1 MFLLILIFLNKGE
14 CLTAYEFVFSE
25 WPAQQNLWAVMLWE
39 MLSAPPLKQ
48 HVFEEG
54 LERLSVFLERLFAQQ
69 KCINVSWPV
78 SASERS
84 LQEPVWLQMYELK
97 RLAITEFLTDALA
110 WFSSSGSSCRAEAAH
125 TGTQSDFYTTVQFL
139 NWDWARK
146 LNEGL
151 QFWIQMNW
159 NLKSVCLFVWISTQG
174 CSLWGGWGMGEVTP
188 PQPKLAST
196 TPHIYTMVNG
206 NSFITF

>member
-1 MFLLILIFLNKGE
+1 MILLILIFLNKGK
-14 CLTAYEFVFSE
+14 CVTAYEFVFSE

-84 LQEPVWLQMYELK
+84 LQEPVWLQMYRLK
-97 RLAITEFLTDALA
+97 RLAITEFLTDALT
-110 WFSSSGSSCRAEAAH
+110 WFSSSVSSCRAEAAH

-146 LNEGL
+146 QCRIAILNSNEL
-151 QFWIQMNW
+151 EFKVS
-159 NLKSVCLFVWISTQG
+159 LSVCLNIHQG
-174 CSLWGGWGMGEVTP
+174 CSLWGGWGEVTP
-188 PQPKLAST
+188 PP
-196 TPHIYTMVNG
+196 PPP
-206 NSFITF
+206 